1 MIRVR
6 KTGDSRTLGEMEFM
20 ASDNRSKYVLTVS
33 CPEANG
39 IVRAV
44 SDFLFQRGATISEA
58 AQHRDPV
65 IDRFFMRVEFE
76 EVEAHLPATDKLDE
90 DFAAIAR
97 QFDMQWSFFDLGI
110 RPKLLLA
117 VSRHGHCLNDILH
130 RWSSGA
136 LPADVVGVVSNHED
150 MRGITE
156 WYGLDYFYLPLTP
169 DTKAAQEEAM
179 LDIVTRNQV
188 DVLALAR
195 YMQILSPRMCEVMAG
210 RAINIHHSFLPG
222 FKGANPYRQAYMR
235 GVKII
240 GATAHYVTTDLD
252 EGPIIEQ
259 AVERIDHNFDIDEL
273 MQIGRDAEC
282 AAFARAL
289 KWHCEHRIIVNGNKT
304 VVFK

>member
-1 MIRVR
+1 M
-6 KTGDSRTLGEMEFM
+6 
-20 ASDNRSKYVLTVS
+20 DNQHPHQYVLTVS

-44 SDFLFQRGATISEA
+44 SDFLYQRGATISEA

-76 EVEAHLPATDKLDE
+76 EVEVDLPSVEKLDE
-90 DFAAIAR
+90 DFAALAR
-97 QFDMQWSFFDLGI
+97 QFDMQWEFFDL
-110 RPKLLLA
+110 RHKPRLLLA
-117 VSRHGHCLNDILH
+117 VSRHGHCLVDVLH
-130 RWSSGA
+130 RWSSGV
-136 LPADVVGVVSNHED
+136 LPAEVVGVVSNHDD
-150 MRGITE
+150 MRDITE
-156 WYGLDYFYLPLTP
+156 WYGLPYYHLPVTA
-169 DTKAAQEEAM
+169 DTKAEQESQIQEVI
-179 LDIVTRNQV
+179 DKQQV

-195 YMQILSPRMCEVMAG
+195 YMQILSPTLCEAMAG

-259 AVERIDHNFDIDEL
+259 SVERINHNFDIEEL
-273 MQIGRDAEC
+273 VQIGRDAEC

-289 KWHCEHRIIVNGNKT
+289 KWHCEHRIIINGNKT

>member
-1 MIRVR
+1 MGDAPNFG
-6 KTGDSRTLGEMEFM
+6 KTEFM
-20 ASDNRSKYVLTVS
+20 TADSKSKYVLTVS

-44 SDFLFQRGATISEA
+44 SDFLFERGATISEA

-76 EVEAHLPATDKLDE
+76 EVDAHLPATDKLDE
-90 DFAAIAR
+90 DFADIAS
-97 QFDMQWSFFDLGI
+97 QFLMKWNFFDLSK
-110 RPKLLLA
+110 RPRLLLA

-130 RWSSGA
+130 RWSSGG

-156 WYGLDYFYLPLTP
+156 WYGLDYFHLPLTP
-169 DTKAAQEEAM
+169 ETKSAQEDAM
-179 LDIVTRNQV
+179 LDIVSSKQV

-210 RAINIHHSFLPG
+210 RTINIHHSFLPG

-273 MQIGRDAEC
+273 IQIGRDAEC

-289 KWHCEHRIIVNGNKT
+289 KWHCEHRIIINGNKT

>member
-1 MIRVR
+1 MSIID
-6 KTGDSRTLGEMEFM
+6 K
-20 ASDNRSKYVLTVS
+20 NKYVLTVS

-44 SDFLFQRGATISEA
+44 SDFLYQRGATISEA

-76 EVEAHLPATDKLDE
+76 EMEASLPGCEKLQQDFLEIADK
-90 DFAAIAR
+90 FA
-97 QFDMQWSFFDLGI
+97 MVSHFFNLQI
-110 RPKLLLA
+110 KPKVLLA
-117 VSRHGHCLNDILH
+117 VSKHGHCLNDILH

-136 LPADVVGVVSNHED
+136 LPADIIGVVSNHEEL
-150 MRGITE
+150 RGITE
-156 WYGLDYFYLPLTP
+156 WYRLPYHYLPVTP
-169 DTKAAQEEAM
+169 ENKTAQEEQ
-179 LDIVTRNQV
+179 LLSIIEKQKV
-188 DVLALAR
+188 DLLALAR
-195 YMQILSPRMCEVMAG
+195 YMQILSPAMCKAMAG

-222 FKGANPYRQAYMR
+222 FKGADPYRQAYMR

-259 AVERIDHNFDIDEL
+259 AVEKIDHNFDINEL
-273 MQIGRDAEC
+273 VQIGRDAEC

-289 KWHCEHRIIVNGNKT
+289 KWHCEHRIIVNGTKT

>member
-1 MIRVR
+1 MA
-6 KTGDSRTLGEMEFM
+6 TTDS
-20 ASDNRSKYVLTVS
+20 RSKYVLTVS

-58 AQHRDPV
+58 AQHRDPE
-65 IDRFFMRVEFE
+65 INRFFMRVEFE
-76 EVEAHLPATDKLDE
+76 EVEAHLPATEKLDE
-90 DFAAIAR
+90 DFGDIATR
-97 QFDMQWSFFDLGI
+97 FDMQWSFFDLNI
-110 RPKLLLA
+110 RPRLLLA

-130 RWSSGA
+130 RWSAGA

-169 DTKAAQEEAM
+169 ETKAAQEAAM
-179 LDIVTRNQV
+179 LDIVTDKQV
-188 DVLALAR
+188 DVLGLAR

-210 RAINIHHSFLPG
+210 RVINIHHSFLPG

-304 VVFK
+304 VVFR

>member
-1 MIRVR
+1 M
-6 KTGDSRTLGEMEFM
+6 KT
-20 ASDNRSKYVLTVS
+20 DNRSKYVLTVA

-65 IDRFFMRVEFE
+65 ADRFFMRVEFE
-76 EVEAHLPATDKLDE
+76 EVEEDLPSPEKLDE
-90 DFAAIAR
+90 DFRSVAD
-97 QFDMQWSFFDLGI
+97 FFGMEWNFFDLSV
-110 RPKLLLA
+110 RPRVLLA
-117 VSRHGHCLNDILH
+117 VSQHGHCLIDLLH

-156 WYGLDYFYLPLTP
+156 WYGLEYHYLPVTAA
-169 DTKAAQEEAM
+169 TKARQEDAM
-179 LDIVTRNQV
+179 LQIIEDQSV
-188 DVLALAR
+188 DLLALAR
-195 YMQILSPRMCEVMAG
+195 YMQILSPRMCEAMAG

-235 GVKII
+235 GVKMI
-240 GATAHYVTTDLD
+240 GATAHYVTTELD

-259 AVERIDHNFDIDEL
+259 AVERIDHNFDIEGL

-282 AAFARAL
+282 AAFGRAV

-304 VVFK
+304 VVFR